1 MQYKEC
7 LHHNINMKKCLG
19 CYIEKSLGAFHKN
32 RPRCKE
38 CRKNPNPKDVEI
50 ARLKKELAKSNALVK
65 ILIDNC
71 KGLGEMLNQKKYDH
85 KTGEA

>member
-1 MQYKEC
+1 
-7 LHHNINMKKCLG
+7 MKKCSG
-19 CYIEKSLGAFHKN
+19 CGTTKELSGFHNGKSQ
-32 RPRCKE
+32 CKE

-71 KGLGEMLNQKKYDH
+71 KGLGEMLDQKKKYDH